1 MLKVNLNVTFLDDE
15 LKEIKGYWRGGGGG
29 GRKRVIS
36 SNFKWPLPRNSSSLT
51 WLFFRGILNRNIY
64 R

>member
-15 LKEIKGYWRGGGGG
+15 LKEMKGYWRKG

-51 WLFFRGILNRNIY
+51 WLFFRGILNRNIC

>member
-15 LKEIKGYWRGGGGG
+15 LKEMKGYWREA

>member
-29 GRKRVIS
+29 VGRGSFLRIS
-36 SNFKWPLPRNSSSLT
+36 SGLSHVIQVVLPG
-51 WLFFRGILNRNIY
+51 FFSVVF
-64 R
+64 